1 MSRTDAERA
10 RRYRRHKAGDHSL
23 CVEGRCAALN
33 GDRPTETRTEP
44 SGPLGPDGLDAA
56 GRRLWDEMTSD
67 GEVAPMQA
75 VLLLQACRIV
85 DRLDRL
91 DRQLRGEDWLRFRH
105 EETGDE
111 VRVYVDRVLAEE
123 REQAVALKTLFAEL
137 RQALGK
143 QKQPQ
148 QRQKGGG
155 VLGDLAARR
164 AARSVHTAG

>member
-1 MSRTDAERA
+1 MAGTDAERA

-23 CVEGRCAALN
+23 CVKGRCAALSD
-33 GDRPTETRTEP
+33 GRRAEAAAEPRGPT
-44 SGPLGPDGLDAA
+44 GLDVA
-56 GRRLWDEMTSD
+56 GRRLWDEMTAD
-67 GEVAPMQA
+67 GAVAPMQA

-91 DRQLRGEDWLRFRH
+91 DRQLHGEDWLRFRH
-105 EETGDE
+105 EESGED
-111 VRVYVDRVLAEE
+111 VRLYVDRVLAEE
-123 REQAVALKTLFAEL
+123 REQAVALKTIVAEL

-143 QKQPQ
+143 QAQQPQ

-164 AARSVHTAG
+164 AARSAHTAG

>member
-1 MSRTDAERA
+1 MAGTDAERA

-33 GDRPTETRTEP
+33 DDRQAETPAE
-44 SGPLGPDGLDAA
+44 PLGPDGLDAA
-56 GRRLWDEMTSD
+56 GRRLWDEMTAD
-67 GEVAPMQA
+67 GTVAPMQA
-75 VLLLQACRIV
+75 MLLLQACRIV